1 MMGADSD
8 APGALSGLRVLDLSR
23 VMAGPMAGQ
32 LPADLGADVIKIE
45 RPGRGDDTRE
55 WAPPFMMEKPA
66 SPIDE
71 SVYFWTC
78 NRGKRSV
85 VADIASQDGQR
96 LVQRLAATSDVVIE
110 NYKVDSLKRYGLDYA
125 ALAEI
130 NPRLVYCSITGFG
143 QTGPYRLR
151 PGYDTIVQGMG
162 GLMSITGNADD
173 SPGGGPRKSGIAV
186 ADLMT
191 ALHADVAIL
200 ATLRERDRSGLGQH
214 LDLSLLD
221 VQVWALTNIGLGHL
235 VTGRVPQRAGNRV
248 ATVYPSDSFRCADG
262 DLMVIVGNDGQFR
275 SFCAALGL
283 YGVADDPRFTRNSD
297 RLQHADALAPLIGEV
312 MQHRSMEEWLARFEA
327 AGVPASPISNLA
339 QVFADPQVIARGM
352 VQESFGPMARSLGS
366 SPIPFECHA
375 RPRGAIAPHHDLANT
390 QKRSFERSTTET
402 FAGEAIDCADTA
414 SRPRRHAAS

>member
-1 MMGADSD
+1 MKAMGAKPDMD
-8 APGALSGLRVLDLSR
+8 GALSGLRVLDMSR

-32 LPADLGADVIKIE
+32 VLADLGADVIKIE

-55 WAPPFMMEKPA
+55 WAPPFMTEKPA
-66 SPIDE
+66 SSIDE

-85 VADIASQDGQR
+85 VADIASQDGQG
-96 LVQRLAATSDVVIE
+96 LVQRLAAMSDVVIE
-110 NYKVDSLKRYGLDYA
+110 NYKVGSLKRYGLDYA
-125 ALAEI
+125 ALAKI

-173 SPGGGPRKSGIAV
+173 TPGGGPRKSGVAV

-191 ALHADVAIL
+191 ALHADIAIL
-200 ATLRERDRSGLGQH
+200 AALRERDRSGLGQH
-214 LDLSLLD
+214 LDVSLLD
-221 VQVWALTNIGLGHL
+221 VQVWALTNVGLGHL
-235 VTGRVPQRAGNRV
+235 ATGKVPQRAGNRL

-275 SFCAALGL
+275 NFCAALNLDGL
-283 YGVADDPRFTRNSD
+283 ADDPQFARNAD
-297 RLQHADALAPLIGEV
+297 RLRHADALAPLIEEV
-312 MQHRSMEEWLARFEA
+312 MQHRSMAESLALFEV
-327 AGVPASPISNLA
+327 AGVPASPINNLA

-352 VQESFGPMARSLGS
+352 VQEVVRADGRIARIVANPLRMSRTPPQSNRPAPSLGEHTEEVLRE
-366 SPIPFECHA
+366 IVQGNL
-375 RPRGAIAPHHDLANT
+375 PR
-390 QKRSFERSTTET
+390 
-402 FAGEAIDCADTA
+402 
-414 SRPRRHAAS
+414 